1 MVDKVDILVVTVF
14 TVAIAIYFNKD
25 LLLDLITGASDEAFK
40 LQNSS
45 GSRDIVTVLKENDKN
60 YLVVYGSQ
68 TGTTEDYAKRFAK
81 ELISKFKLN
90 VMCADLEDYEF
101 DNLHNLPSDLV
112 ISLFLST
119 YGEGEYPDSALQF
132 ETWLKNLDPMDKKL
146 DNVNFTIFGLGNS
159 TYEHFNGAARSA
171 WKLLKANGA
180 HLIGKFGLA
189 DDGAGT
195 TDEDYLSWNEKVTEQ
210 IKTFLKLDEQDLK
223 FESSFEV
230 TKLESLEENVFV
242 GEPSSQY
249 LPACEELPHNDE
261 GLQTGP
267 FNTIYPY
274 VAPIVK
280 SYELFDPKSGRNCIH
295 TEFDVSGSN
304 LKYSTGD
311 HLAIWPS
318 NANEKVE
325 QFIKALNL
333 DGEMIFDLK
342 SKDPTM
348 KLPLPTP
355 TTVEAA
361 VRHYLE
367 ITGPVSRQLLRTLIQ
382 FAPTETI
389 KTKLLDL
396 SNDKDQFAK
405 EINAQYFNIADALY
419 YISEGK
425 PWTTIPWEFILEF
438 TPKLQ
443 PRYYSISSS
452 ALTEKQTIHVT
463 SIVENVTND
472 EDDMPPVLG
481 VTTNLLR
488 NIQLDKAG
496 LLEKDIKDKIPEE
509 DKDEPEV
516 EEEKKEEK
524 KEDTESVNEKTV
536 EKIET
541 PTPSKSATKEKHT
554 LPVHY
559 DLDGPR
565 NLFQGYK
572 LPIHVRRSTFRLPT
586 NPQTPV
592 IMVGP
597 GTGVAPFRGF
607 IRERVKFQEL
617 NPNVKLGKLL
627 LFYGSRDA
635 NDFLYREE
643 WEEYKTKLNG
653 SFEMVVAHSRLP
665 NKPKVYVQDKLKDKE
680 EEVMELLKEGAFIYV
695 CGDAKNMAKDVNAAF
710 VGTYTRGLKIEEA
723 EAREIVKMLKS
734 QGKYQED
741 IW

>member
-1 MVDKVDILVVTVF
+1 MVDKIDIVVVTVF
-14 TVAIAIYFNKD
+14 TIAVAIYFNIN
-25 LLLDLITGASDEAFK
+25 LLKDLITGAGDEAFK

-68 TGTTEDYAKRFAK
+68 TGTAEDYAKRFAK

-90 VMCADLEDYEF
+90 VMCADLEDYDF
-101 DNLHNLPSDLV
+101 DNLHNLPSNVV

-119 YGEGEYPDSALQF
+119 YGEGEYPDNALQF
-132 ETWLKNLDPMDKKL
+132 ETWLKSLDPFESNL
-146 DNVNFTIFGLGNS
+146 GNVNFTIFGLGNS
-159 TYEHFNGAARSA
+159 TYEHFNGAARNA

-180 HLIGKFGLA
+180 HLVGKFGLA

-195 TDEDYLSWNEKVTEQ
+195 TDEDYLSWNEKVIEQ

-230 TKLESLEENVFV
+230 TKLDTLEDNVFV

-249 LPACEELPHNDE
+249 LPSSGKLPSNDE

-267 FNTIYPY
+267 FNTTYPY

-280 SYELFDPKSGRNCIH
+280 SYELFDSKSERNCIH

-325 QFIKALNL
+325 QFIKALSL
-333 DGEMIFDLK
+333 DGDMIFDLK
-342 SKDPTM
+342 AKDPTM
-348 KLPLPTP
+348 KLPFPTP

-367 ITGPVSRQLLRTLIQ
+367 ITGPVSRQLLRSLIQ
-382 FAPTETI
+382 FAPNETI
-389 KTKLLDL
+389 KEKLVDL
-396 SNDKDQFAK
+396 SKDKDQFAK
-405 EINAQYFNIADALY
+405 EIISKYFNIADTLY
-419 YISEGK
+419 YVSEGK
-425 PWTTIPWEFILEF
+425 PWTTVPWEFVLEF
-438 TPKLQ
+438 TSKLQ

-452 ALTEKQTIHVT
+452 ALTEKQTIHIT
-463 SIVENVTND
+463 SIVENTPND
-472 EDDMPPVLG
+472 TEGLPPVVG
-481 VTTNLLR
+481 VATNLLR

-496 LLEKDIKDKIPEE
+496 LLKEETSEVKDKVVTNIKD
-509 DKDEPEV
+509 
-516 EEEKKEEK
+516 EK
-524 KEDTESVNEKTV
+524 KEDVEAVNEETV
-536 EKIET
+536 EKKET
-541 PTPSKSATKEKHT
+541 PTPTPKKLVTKKEHE

-559 DLDGPR
+559 DLNGPR
-565 NLFQGYK
+565 DLFKDYK
-572 LPIHVRRSTFRLPT
+572 LPIHVRKSTFRLPT

-592 IMVGP
+592 IMIGP

-607 IRERVKFQEL
+607 IKERVKFQEL
-617 NPNVKLGKLL
+617 NPDIKLGKHL
-627 LFYGSRDA
+627 LFYGSRDG
-635 NDFLYREE
+635 NDFLYRDE

-665 NKPKVYVQDKLKDKE
+665 NKPKVYVQDKLKEKE
-680 EEVMELLKEGAFIYV
+680 EEVMELLKKGAFIYV
-695 CGDAKNMAKDVNAAF
+695 CGDAKNMAKDVNATI
-710 VGTYTRGLKIEEA
+710 VGTYTRGLKIEDT
-723 EAREIVKMLKS
+723 EAREMVKMLKS